1 MRTKLTLIA
10 TLLVT
15 ASVVGLGG
23 IINPLDVGLGVR
35 AMGLGGAYTAL
46 AQGSEALL
54 YNPAGLS
61 RQQSLQADSSY
72 TNSMGL
78 YGVGWLAGA
87 APSLGGGVAYMSV
100 GDIVDPG
107 GAPLAYSQF
116 TLVVGGGL
124 DARNIPFLAAVIPP
138 TLPMSLGGNLKIGT
152 ARMADASGTGI
163 ALDLAAQAR
172 FPTGFGE
179 IGAGLAVRDLGFGL
193 AVGDEGGGW
202 STELAAGVSLTHPI
216 GGFGALEVCGRY
228 IGLGVGWKIEPVEI
242 RGGIQFAGEITR
254 WTLGLG
260 VAWEQFALDYA
271 LMTHPDLGI
280 SHRLGFGV
288 NLGDLLGM

>member
-1 MRTKLTLIA
+1 MRAKLTLIA
-10 TLLVT
+10 VLLVT
-15 ASVVGLGG
+15 ASVVALGG

-46 AQGSEALL
+46 ARGSEALL

-61 RQQSLQADSSY
+61 HQQNLQADSSY

-107 GAPLAYSQF
+107 GAPLTYSQF

-124 DARNIPFLAAVIPP
+124 DVRNIPFLAAFIPA
-138 TLPMSLGGNLKIGT
+138 TLPMSVGGNIKIGT
-152 ARMADASGTGI
+152 ARMDDASGTGF
-163 ALDLAAQAR
+163 AVDLATQAR
-172 FPTGFGE
+172 FTTGLGE
-179 IGAGLAVRDLGFGL
+179 LGAGLAVRDLGFGL

-202 STELAAGVSLTHPI
+202 STELAAGVSLSHPI
-216 GGFGALEVCGRY
+216 GVFGALELCNRY
-228 IGLGVGWKIEPVEI
+228 VAFGVGWQITPLEV
-242 RGGIQFAGEITR
+242 RGGIQIAGEISR

-288 NLGDLLGM
+288 NLGALLGM